1 MTKKR
6 TDITILGGGL
16 IGLCLAPILAQLNF
30 KIILLDKENITK
42 KKSIEKD
49 SRTVA
54 ISLGTKVF
62 LEKYNIWKDLY
73 KYTQPIER
81 IQVLNRNEESNI
93 DFSNNI
99 EMGYIIEHKNFKN
112 VLLKKIKSQRNIEIL
127 NNKKIFKIDNSNNFI
142 STFIKDG
149 VEINSKL
156 LIGAD
161 GKNSFLR
168 SYYNIPFYKINYNQS
183 AIVMNFNHSKNHFN
197 TAYEI
202 FLPNGPLATLPMKN
216 YNKKNF
222 KSSLIWSEKSSYVNK
237 LLSLETNII
246 QDIIEEKISKYLGN
260 INNIESLKKFPLSA
274 HICRK
279 FYDERVVLL
288 GDSAHSIHPIAGQ
301 GWNLGMRDVKNLI
314 EFLEDSKNY
323 GLDFGSKLFLKEYN
337 DCRFADVSSMLFI
350 THNLNKIFSSKSSFI
365 NKIRSIGFDYIN
377 NKEKINKSLVDYAM
391 GVNL

>member
-6 TDITILGGGL
+6 TDITIVGGGL

-30 KIILLDKENITK
+30 KIILVDKENIIK
-42 KKSIEKD
+42 KKSMEKD

-54 ISLGTKVF
+54 ISQGTKVF
-62 LEKYNIWKDLY
+62 LEKYNIWRDLY
-73 KYTQPIER
+73 KYTQPIDR
-81 IQVLNRNEESNI
+81 IQVLNRNVESNI
-93 DFSNNI
+93 NFSHSV
-99 EMGYIIEHKNFKN
+99 EMGYIIEHKNFKKI
-112 VLLKKIKSQRNIEIL
+112 LLKKIKSQRNIKIL
-127 NNKKIFKIDNSNNFI
+127 NNKKIFKINNSNNFI
-142 STFIKDG
+142 STFLKDDL
-149 VEINSKL
+149 EINSKL

-168 SYYNIPFYKINYNQS
+168 SYYKIPFYQINYNQS
-183 AIVMNFNHSKNHFN
+183 ALVMNFNHFKNHFN

-216 YNKKNF
+216 YSKKNF
-222 KSSLIWSEKSSYVNK
+222 KSSLIWSEKSSYINR
-237 LLSLETNII
+237 LLSLEKSVLK
-246 QDIIEEKISKYLGN
+246 DIIEEKISKHLGK
-260 INNIESLKKFPLSA
+260 INSIESVKKFPLSA

-314 EFLEDSKNY
+314 EFLQDSKNY

-337 DCRFADVSSMLFI
+337 DYRFTDVSSMLFI
-350 THNLNKIFSSKSSFI
+350 THNLNKIFSSKSNFI

-391 GVNL
+391 GINL